1 MIMKW
6 FRFGILALLVAV
18 GVSFATA
25 DAKTYKIEQRVSDF
39 TNTLS
44 FQEWQT
50 LEKMLKEFEDSTSNQ
65 IVVLVVPSLEGNDI
79 EEYANKTFTENK
91 IGQAKKNN
99 GVLLLIAKDDH
110 KMRIEVGPGLEGV
123 LTDALSSQIIRNE
136 ITPRFRE
143 GSYFAGI
150 VTGIDA
156 IMRATTGEYKAE
168 RKDKAPAIS
177 AGLIFI
183 GLIFFFTIIMPFV
196 GGRRRYILGS
206 GGHRYYSGWGYGGWP
221 GSFGGGSSSGFG
233 GGGGLGGFSGGG
245 GFSAGGGASGGW

>member
-1 MIMKW
+1 MKC
-6 FRFGILALLVAV
+6 FRFGILALLLAV
-18 GVSFATA
+18 GVSVAAA
-25 DAKTYKIEQRVSDF
+25 DAKIYKVEQRVSDF

-44 FQEWQT
+44 FQEWQA

-123 LTDALSSQIIRNE
+123 LTDALSSQIIRND

-143 GSYFAGI
+143 GNYFAGV
-150 VTGIDA
+150 VTGVDA
-156 IMRATTGEYKAE
+156 IMRATSGEYKAE
-168 RKDKAPAIS
+168 KKDKSSAIS
-177 AGLIFI
+177 GGLIFI
-183 GLIFFFTIIMPFV
+183 GIIFFFTIIMPLL
-196 GGRRRYILGS
+196 GGRRRYIVGS
-206 GGHRYYSGWGYGGWP
+206 GGHRYYSGWGYGSGWP
-221 GSFGGGSSSGFG
+221 GSFGGGSSFGSG
-233 GGGGLGGFSGGG
+233 GGGFGGFSGGG
-245 GFSAGGGASGGW
+245 GFSAGGGASGSW

>member
-1 MIMKW
+1 MKC
-6 FRFGILALLVAV
+6 FRFGILALLLAV
-18 GVSFATA
+18 GLSVAAA
-25 DAKTYKIEQRVSDF
+25 DAKIYKVEQRVSDF

-44 FQEWQT
+44 FQEWQA

-123 LTDALSSQIIRNE
+123 LTDALSSQIIRND

-143 GSYFAGI
+143 GNYFAGV
-150 VTGIDA
+150 VTGVDA
-156 IMRATTGEYKAE
+156 IMRATSGEYKAE
-168 RKDKAPAIS
+168 KKDKAPAIS
-177 AGLIFI
+177 GGLIFI
-183 GLIFFFTIIMPFV
+183 GIIFFFTIIMPLL
-196 GGRRRYILGS
+196 GGRRRYIVGS
-206 GGHRYYSGWGYGGWP
+206 GGHRYYSGWGYGGGWP
-221 GSFGGGSSSGFG
+221 GSFGGGSSFGSG
-233 GGGGLGGFSGGG
+233 GGGFGGFSGGG
-245 GFSAGGGASGGW
+245 GFSAGGGASGSW